1 MALKTGSSSSTQQQS
16 QSFKTAKLT
25 ERSPGNEERF
35 FVRYIGKDESGN
47 KIVGDLS
54 AALVFTNVGI
64 ETFKYVAVPTLTVTP
79 QAFGYLV
86 SWPVPSAID
95 YPNYRYTEIYESK
108 TLNNFS
114 VNDLSNPAVLLK
126 ATSSTNSYVVP
137 TLDLDL
143 RYIKIRHAGI
153 SGSQT
158 AYSPLSAVASATP
171 TDPVAAASDG
181 VPPANVT
188 VASAIWSGDNV
199 SISLTMPANDLSKRF
214 IIKLTNGSTTGYFY
228 KFANGTSTSQI
239 LTITA
244 EELYNVMGQRFT
256 SFTGLLQSA
265 DSADNINTGTSFSV
279 AEKTNPLSGVVPTF
293 TAAPIANG
301 YAVNYTLPSGATS
314 AKVYASATSGF
325 TPNDSTNLVYS
336 GISPAVIIDTSFT
349 TLYIKIKY
357 FGLSLN
363 SSSDSAQAIVN
374 AVDAGALSLIDNEV
388 KISTTGSLLAGDSAT
403 SGGRAIFNKTGTYF
417 YDAGGNLT
425 SQLLAGASNGSP
437 TFITTNAK
445 IANWMIYANKIEN
458 SLIPG
463 SVTQYAGLSP
473 NGTYAFWAGSN
484 VAGGDANADFS
495 VTQNGAVIAKNITIS
510 GGSLNV
516 GVTSISGVNGKLTA
530 SDADI
535 TGKITAS
542 SGSITGNLALGG
554 SLHTGSSPDDGTRVV
569 FNSGGIASY
578 TNGVGTPLFQIN
590 GSGGLIGGFSIG
602 PTSLSTTRL
611 TIDSANQKIVFNG
624 GFTLDQD
631 SITSSTFTVTD
642 SGGSTGNEANS
653 DTPDSLYST
662 SSETSASASASTI
675 SLKLNSENTS
685 NSPKIS
691 LSSDSTVG
699 ATILLKN
706 IGNSRESSIQLADGG
721 IEFKV
726 GRTGGVR
733 LSGFTNRIHRSY
745 GLGYAGS
752 GSEVGQMLM
761 IKSDGTMS
769 TGRSIFKS
777 GATETNI
784 VNNGTHDHVGLI
796 GDLIFSTSD

>member
-1 MALKTGSSSSTQQQS
+1 MGLQSDNSLFAAQKS

-35 FVRYIGKDESGN
+35 FVRYIGKDENGN
-47 KIVGDLS
+47 KVVGNVS
-54 AALVFTNVGI
+54 PALVFTNVGI
-64 ETFKYVAVPTLTVTP
+64 ETFKYAAVPTLTVTP

-86 SWPVPSAID
+86 SWPVPSTTD
-95 YPNYRYTEIYESK
+95 YPNYRYTQIYESK
-108 TLNNFS
+108 TLNNFG
-114 VNDLSNPAVLLK
+114 VNDLSNPAVVLK

-158 AYSPLSAVASATP
+158 AYSPLSAAASATP

-181 VPPANVT
+181 VPPGNVT
-188 VASAIWSGDNV
+188 VTSAVWSGDNV
-199 SISLTMPANDLSKRF
+199 LISLTMPSNDLSKRF
-214 IIKLTNGSTTGYFY
+214 IIRLTSGLTTGYFY
-228 KFANGTSTSQI
+228 KFANGTSTSQV
-239 LTITA
+239 LTVTA
-244 EELYNVMGQRFT
+244 EELYTVMGQRFT

-279 AEKTNPLSGVVPTF
+279 AEKSNPLSGVVPTF

-363 SSSDSAQAIVN
+363 SSSDSAQVSVN

-425 SQLLAGASNGSP
+425 SQLLAGAANGSP

-458 SLIPG
+458 SLIAG
-463 SVTQYAGLSP
+463 SVSQYAGLSP

-495 VTQNGAVIAKNITIS
+495 VTQNGAVVAKNITIS
-510 GGSLNV
+510 GGSLNI
-516 GVTSISGVNGKLTA
+516 GTSSISAVSGKLIA

-554 SLHTGSSPDDGTRVV
+554 SLHTGSSPSSGDRVV
-569 FNSGGIASY
+569 FNSAGIGSY
-578 TNGVGTPLFQIN
+578 ANGVSSPLFELTGN
-590 GSGGLIGGFSIG
+590 TGKIGGFTINS
-602 PTSLSTTRL
+602 TSLATSRL

-631 SITSSTFTVTD
+631 NVASRTFTVTD
-642 SGGSTGNEANS
+642 SSGSSSAELDSTN
-653 DTPDSLYST
+653 SLYS
-662 SSETSASASASTI
+662 SSSGTGSSTSASTI
-675 SLKLNSENTS
+675 SLKLDSANTT

-691 LSSDSTVG
+691 LSSDSSIG
-699 ATILLKN
+699 ATILLEN
-706 IGNSRESSIQLADGG
+706 YGNSSKSSIQLADGG
-721 IEFKV
+721 IEFNV
-726 GRTGGVR
+726 GKTGAVK
-733 LSGFTNRIHRSY
+733 LTGFTNRAHYSY
-745 GLGYAGS
+745 GSGYYGS
-752 GSEVGQMLM
+752 GTEVAQMLM
-761 IKSDGTMS
+761 IKSDGSLS

-777 GATETNI
+777 GTSETSI
-784 VNNGTHDHVGLI
+784 VTNGSHDHVGLI

>member
-1 MALKTGSSSSTQQQS
+1 MGLEAGNSLFTAQKAQS
-16 QSFKTAKLT
+16 YKLAKLSD
-25 ERSPGNEERF
+25 RAPGNEEKF
-35 FVRYIGKDESGN
+35 FIRYIGKDEDGN
-47 KIVGDLS
+47 KIIGDLS
-54 AALVFTNVGI
+54 PALVFTNVGI
-64 ETFKYVAVPTLTVTP
+64 ETFKYTQVPTLTVTP

-86 SWPVPSAID
+86 SWPVPSSSD
-95 YPNYRYTEIYESK
+95 YPNYRYTQIYESK
-108 TLNNFS
+108 TLTDFG
-114 VNDLSNPAVLLK
+114 VNDLSNPAVVLK

-188 VASAIWSGDNV
+188 VSSAVWSGDNV
-199 SISLTMPANDLSKRF
+199 LISLTMPSNDLSKRF
-214 IIKLTNGSTTGYFY
+214 IVKLTNGSTTGSFY
-228 KFANGTSTSQI
+228 RFANGTATSQSI
-239 LTITA
+239 TITA

-279 AEKTNPLSGVVPTF
+279 AEKANPLSGVVPTF

-314 AKVYASATSGF
+314 AKVYASAVSGF

-336 GISPAVIIDTSFT
+336 GISPAVIIDTTFT

-363 SSSDSAQAIVN
+363 SSSESAQATVN

-425 SQLLAGASNGSP
+425 SQLLAGAANGSP

-458 SLIPG
+458 TLIPG
-463 SVTQYAGLSP
+463 VVNQYAGLSP

-495 VTQNGAVIAKNITIS
+495 VTQSGAVIAKNITIS

-516 GVTSISGVNGKLTA
+516 GTTNISAVSGKLTA
-530 SDADI
+530 SDAEI

-554 SLHTGSSPDDGTRVV
+554 SLHTGASPSSGDRVV

-578 TNGVGTPLFQIN
+578 ASGVTSPLFELTGN
-590 GSGGLIGGFSIG
+590 TGKIGGFTINN
-602 PTSLSTTRL
+602 TSLSTSRL

-631 SITSSTFTVTD
+631 AVASRSFTVTD
-642 SGGSTGNEANS
+642 NPGSSSTESDSPSSLESAAASSGTS
-653 DTPDSLYST
+653 ST
-662 SSETSASASASTI
+662 SSTI
-675 SLKLNSENTS
+675 SLKLDSANTS

-691 LSSDSTVG
+691 LSSDSSVG
-699 ATILLKN
+699 ATILLEN
-706 IGNSRESSIQLADGG
+706 YGNSYRSSIQLADGG
-721 IEFKV
+721 IEFNV
-726 GRTGGVR
+726 GKQGAVKLT
-733 LSGFTNRIHRSY
+733 GFTSRQHLSY
-745 GLGYAGS
+745 S
-752 GSEVGQMLM
+752 GSEVAQMLM
-761 IKSDGTMS
+761 IKSNGQLS

-784 VNNGTHDHVGLI
+784 VTNGTHDYVGLI
-796 GDLIFSTSD
+796 GDLMFSTAD

>member
-1 MALKTGSSSSTQQQS
+1 VALKTGNSSSAQQQS
-16 QSFKTAKLT
+16 QSFKVAKLT
-25 ERSPGNEERF
+25 DRAPGNEERF

-47 KIVGDLS
+47 KVVGDLS

-108 TLNNFS
+108 TLNNFG
-114 VNDLSNPAVLLK
+114 VNDLSNSSVVLK

-181 VPPANVT
+181 VPPGNVT
-188 VASAIWSGDNV
+188 VSAAIWSGDNV
-199 SISLTMPANDLSKRF
+199 IISLTMPSNDLSKRF
-214 IIKLTNGSTTGYFY
+214 IIRLTNGVTTGYFY
-228 KFANGTSTSQI
+228 KFANGTSSSQV

-244 EELYNVMGQRFT
+244 EELYEVMGQRFT

-363 SSSDSAQAIVN
+363 SSSDSAQATVN

-425 SQLLAGASNGSP
+425 SQLLASAASGSP

-463 SVTQYAGLSP
+463 VVNQYAGLSP

-495 VTQNGAVIAKNITIS
+495 VTQNGAVVAKNISIS

-516 GVTSISGVNGKLTA
+516 GTTSISAVSGKLIA
-530 SDADI
+530 SDAEI
-535 TGKITAS
+535 TGKVTAS

-554 SLHTGSSPDDGTRVV
+554 SLHTGSSPSSGDRVV
-569 FNSGGIASY
+569 FNSAGIASY
-578 TNGVGTPLFQIN
+578 ANGISTPRFQIN
-590 GSGGLIGGFSIG
+590 TSGGIIGGFNINA
-602 PTSLSTTRL
+602 TSLSTTRL

-631 SITSSTFTVTD
+631 NVSSRTFTVTD
-642 SGGSTGNEANS
+642 NSGSSSTEIDFPSSFESAA
-653 DTPDSLYST
+653 
-662 SSETSASASASTI
+662 SETGFSSSGSTI
-675 SLKLNSENTS
+675 SLKLDSANTS

-691 LSSDSTVG
+691 LSSDSTIG
-699 ATILLKN
+699 ATVLLEN
-706 IGNSRESSIQLADGG
+706 WGNSSKSSIQLADGG
-721 IEFKV
+721 IEFSV
-726 GRTGGVR
+726 GKTGAVK
-733 LSGFTNRIHRSY
+733 LAGFTTRQHFSFN
-745 GLGYAGS
+745 GT
-752 GSEVGQMLM
+752 EVPQMLM
-761 IKSDGTMS
+761 IKSNGQLS

-777 GATETNI
+777 GANETNI
-784 VNNGTHDHVGLI
+784 VLNGTHDSVGLI

>member
-1 MALKTGSSSSTQQQS
+1 MALEAGKSSFSSQQS
-16 QSFKTAKLT
+16 QSFKVAKLT
-25 ERSPGNEERF
+25 DRSPGNEERF
-35 FVRYIGKDESGN
+35 FIRYVGKDEDGN
-47 KIVGDLS
+47 RIIGDLS
-54 AALVFTNVGI
+54 PALVFTNVGI
-64 ETFKYVAVPTLTVTP
+64 ETFKYTSAPTITVTP

-86 SWPVPSAID
+86 SWPVPSTSE

-108 TLNNFS
+108 TLNNFG
-114 VNDLSNPAVLLK
+114 VNDLSNSAVSLK

-158 AYSPLSAVASATP
+158 AYSPLSAAASATP

-181 VPPANVT
+181 VPPGNV
-188 VASAIWSGDNV
+188 SISGAIWSGDNV
-199 SISLTMPANDLSKRF
+199 LIALTMPANDLSKRF
-214 IIKLTNGSTTGYFY
+214 IISLTNGSTVGYFY
-228 KFANGTSTSQI
+228 KFSNGTSSSQI

-256 SFTGLLQSA
+256 SFTGLLQGA
-265 DSADNINTGTSFSV
+265 DSADNINSGTPFTV
-279 AEKTNPLSGVVPTF
+279 AEKTNPLSGVIPTF
-293 TAAPIANG
+293 TAAAIANG

-336 GISPAVIIDTSFT
+336 GISPAVVIDTSFT

-363 SSSDSAQAIVN
+363 SSSNSAEASVN

-425 SQLLAGASNGSP
+425 SQLLAGAANGSP

-445 IANWMIYANKIEN
+445 IANWMIYTNKIEN

-463 SVTQYAGLSP
+463 VVSQYAGLSP

-495 VTQNGAVIAKNITIS
+495 VTQNGAVVAKNITIS

-516 GVTSISGVNGKLTA
+516 GTTNISAVSGKLTA
-530 SDADI
+530 SDAEI

-542 SGSITGNLALGG
+542 SGSITGNLQLGG
-554 SLHTGSSPDDGTRVV
+554 SLHTGSSPDAGTRVV

-578 TNGVGTPLFQIN
+578 ANGVGTPLFQIN

-631 SITSSTFTVTD
+631 TQTSGLFSMLD
-642 SGGSTGNEANS
+642 SAGSSSAELDIPNS
-653 DTPDSLYST
+653 YYSD
-662 SSETSASASASTI
+662 SSETSSSSSASTI
-675 SLKLNSENTS
+675 ALRLNSENTS

-691 LSSDSTVG
+691 LTSDSTVG
-699 ATILLKN
+699 ASILLQN
-706 IGNSRESSIQLADGG
+706 IGNSRTSSIQLSDGG
-721 IEFKV
+721 IVLNV
-726 GRTGGVR
+726 GRKGAVR
-733 LSGFTNRIHRSY
+733 LTGFTDRSHLAFNY
-745 GLGYAGS
+745 
-752 GSEVGQMLM
+752 SEQPQMLM

-777 GATETNI
+777 GTSETNI
-784 VNNGTHDHVGLI
+784 VTNGTHNHVGLI

>member
-1 MALKTGSSSSTQQQS
+1 MGLNSGGSSLAAEQAQS
-16 QSFKTAKLT
+16 YKSAKLT
-25 ERSPGNEERF
+25 DRAPGNEEKF
-35 FVRYIGKDESGN
+35 FVRYIGKDAQGN

-54 AALVFTNVGI
+54 TALVFTNIGI

-86 SWPVPSAID
+86 SWPVPSATD

-108 TLNNFS
+108 TLQNFG
-114 VNDLSNPAVLLK
+114 VNDLSNPAVVLK

-158 AYSPLSAVASATP
+158 AYSPLSVAASATP

-188 VASAIWSGDNV
+188 VTSAAWSGDNV
-199 SISLTMPANDLSKRF
+199 AISLTMPSSDLSKRF
-214 IIKLTNGSTTGYFY
+214 IIRLTNGSTVGYFY
-228 KFANGTSTSQI
+228 KFANGTATSQSI
-239 LTITA
+239 TITA
-244 EELYNVMGQRFT
+244 EELYNVMGERFT

-265 DSADNINTGTSFSV
+265 DSADNINTGTSFTV
-279 AEKTNPLSGVVPTF
+279 AEKVNPLAGIVPTF

-301 YAVNYTLPSGATS
+301 YAVNYTLPAGATS
-314 AKVYASATSGF
+314 AKVYSSATSGF

-336 GISPAVIIDTSFT
+336 GISPAVVIDTSFT
-349 TLYIKIKY
+349 TLYIKIK
-357 FGLSLN
+357 FMGLSGN
-363 SSSDSAQAIVN
+363 SSSNSNQVSVN

-425 SQLLAGASNGSP
+425 SQLLASAANGSP

-445 IANWMIYANKIEN
+445 IANWMIYTNKIEN
-458 SLIPG
+458 QLIPG
-463 SVTQYAGLSP
+463 VVSQYAGLSP

-484 VAGGDANADFS
+484 TAGGDANADFS
-495 VTQNGAVIAKNITIS
+495 VTQNGAVVAKNISIS

-516 GVTSISGVNGKLTA
+516 GATSISAVSGKLIA
-530 SDADI
+530 SDAEI

-554 SLHTGSSPDDGTRVV
+554 SLHTGASPSSGDRVV

-578 TNGVGTPLFQIN
+578 ANGVASPLFELTGN
-590 GSGGLIGGFSIG
+590 TGKIGGFTINS
-602 PTSLSTTRL
+602 TSLATSRL

-631 SITSSTFTVTD
+631 NVTSRTFTVTD
-642 SGGSTGNEANS
+642 NAGSSSAEI
-653 DTPDSLYST
+653 DSP
-662 SSETSASASASTI
+662 SS
-675 SLKLNSENTS
+675 L
-685 NSPKIS
+685 
-691 LSSDSTVG
+691 
-699 ATILLKN
+699 
-706 IGNSRESSIQLADGG
+706 ESSAHQQETLHLAQQY
-721 IEFKV
+721 
-726 GRTGGVR
+726 
-733 LSGFTNRIHRSY
+733 L
-745 GLGYAGS
+745 
-752 GSEVGQMLM
+752 
-761 IKSDGTMS
+761 
-769 TGRSIFKS
+769 
-777 GATETNI
+777 
-784 VNNGTHDHVGLI
+784 
-796 GDLIFSTSD
+796 